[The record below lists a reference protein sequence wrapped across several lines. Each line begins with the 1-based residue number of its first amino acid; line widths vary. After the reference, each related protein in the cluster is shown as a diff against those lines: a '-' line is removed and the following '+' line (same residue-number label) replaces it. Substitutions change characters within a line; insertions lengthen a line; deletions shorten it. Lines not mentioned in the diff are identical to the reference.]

1 LQRRV
6 IPKMGTATTGELMD
20 SGTQLLGS
28 LTMIGIIL
36 ALVLVVCWIILPFA
50 ILGTKPLLRDLLR
63 EQKRSND
70 LLSQRLNRQPNP

>member
-1 LQRRV
+1 
-6 IPKMGTATTGELMD
+6 MD

-28 LTMIGIIL
+28 LTLIGIIL

-63 EQKRSND
+63 EQTRSND
-70 LLSQRLNRQPNP
+70 LLSQLLNRQPNP

>member
-1 LQRRV
+1 
-6 IPKMGTATTGELMD
+6 MD

>member
-1 LQRRV
+1 
-6 IPKMGTATTGELMD
+6 MGAATTGEPMD
-20 SGTQLLGS
+20 SSTQLIGS

-63 EQKRSND
+63 EQKRSNE
-70 LLSQRLNRQPNP
+70 LLHQLLDRQPKP

>member
-1 LQRRV
+1 
-6 IPKMGTATTGELMD
+6 MGTATTGEPMD
-20 SGTQLLGS
+20 SSTQLIGS

-63 EQKRSND
+63 EQKRSNE
-70 LLSQRLNRQPNP
+70 LLHQLLDRQPKP